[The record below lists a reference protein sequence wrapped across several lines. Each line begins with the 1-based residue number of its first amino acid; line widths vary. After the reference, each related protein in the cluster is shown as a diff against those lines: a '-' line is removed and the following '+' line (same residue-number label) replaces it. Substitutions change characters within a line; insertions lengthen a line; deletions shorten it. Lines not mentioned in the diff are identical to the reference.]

1 MGFGVIMAITSNHS
15 FLMSK
20 IKVLVLYEPRGKSFL
35 FVLLFVLS
43 ILSSLPP
50 PNFVL
55 CI

>member
-1 MGFGVIMAITSNHS
+1 MGFGVIVAITSNHS

-20 IKVLVLYEPRGKSFL
+20 IKVLVLYETRGKLL